1 MLYLNDKG
9 GVAMKKALMVAH
21 VAYAIEMFNM
31 PNIRL
36 LISMGYEVQVAC
48 NFDDR
53 SSLSDEKVAMLK
65 DKLTALGVKYH
76 NIPFQ
81 RMPIKPANLKAYT
94 QLKSLIDSENFDL
107 IHCHT
112 PVGGIITRLA
122 AAKSR
127 KKNGTKV
134 IYTAHGFHFFA
145 GAPLINWLIYFTAE
159 KLCSY
164 FTDTIITINKED
176 YNNAKTKLNAK
187 KVAYV
192 PGVGVDTDFFAGNAG
207 KREALLGEIS
217 ADKDS
222 IILLSV
228 GELSDRKNHSVSI
241 KALSEVKNDNVHLVI
256 AGTGEKREEFLSLAK
271 DLGVD
276 GRVHLLGFRTD
287 IAELLKSADIFLFP
301 SIQEGLPVAL
311 MEAMSCSLPVI
322 CSEIRGNI
330 DLIDD
335 TCGVL
340 CGATDVSTFSK
351 AIQKLIADPDT
362 RKAMADK
369 ALERSKNYDIKII
382 EKHMKDI
389 YSGE

>member
-1 MLYLNDKG
+1 
-9 GVAMKKALMVAH
+9 MKKALMVAH
-21 VAYAIEMFNM
+21 VAYAIELFNI

-53 SSLSDEKVAMLK
+53 SSLSDEKVALLK
-65 DKLTALGVKYH
+65 DKLTAMGVKFH
-76 NIPFQ
+76 NIPFERQ
-81 RMPIKPANLKAYT
+81 PLKSANLKAYK
-94 QLKSLIDSENFDL
+94 QLKNLIDSEKFNL

-122 AAKSR
+122 AAESR
-127 KKNGTKV
+127 RKNGTKV
-134 IYTAHGFHFFA
+134 IYTAHGFHFFK

-159 KLCSY
+159 KFCSY

-176 YNNAKTKLNAK
+176 FNNAKTKLNAK
-187 KVAYV
+187 NVCYV
-192 PGVGVDTDFFAGNAG
+192 PGVGVDTAYFAGTRG
-207 KREALLGEIS
+207 KREALLSEIS
-217 ADKDS
+217 AEEDS
-222 IILLSV
+222 IILLSI

-241 KALSEVKNDNVHLVI
+241 KALSKIGNDKLHLVI
-256 AGTGEKREEFLSLAK
+256 AGTGEKKDEFLSLAK
-271 DLGVD
+271 ELGVD

-287 IAELLKSADIFLFP
+287 VAELLKSADIFLFP

-311 MEAMSCSLPVI
+311 MEAMSCGLPVI

-335 TCGVL
+335 SCGVL
-340 CGATDVSTFSK
+340 CPATDVSAFRG
-351 AIQKLIADPDT
+351 AVEKLIDDESL
-362 RKAMADK
+362 RKSMAEK
-369 ALERSKNYDIKII
+369 ALQESKKYDINII
-382 EKHMKDI
+382 ENYMKDI

>member
-1 MLYLNDKG
+1 
-9 GVAMKKALMVAH
+9 MKKALMVAH

-36 LISMGYEVQVAC
+36 LIDMGYEVQVAC

-53 SSLSDEKVAMLK
+53 SSLSDEKVDLLK

-94 QLKSLIDSENFDL
+94 QLKSLIDSQNFDL

-134 IYTAHGFHFFA
+134 IYTAHGFHFFE

-176 YNNAKTKLNAK
+176 YNNAQTKLNAK

-207 KREALLGEIS
+207 KREALLSEIS
-217 ADKDS
+217 AKEDS
-222 IILLSV
+222 TILLSV

-241 KALSEVKNDNVHLVI
+241 KALSEIKNENVRLVI

-271 DLGVD
+271 ELGVE

-340 CGATDVSTFSK
+340 CGATDVNAFAK
-351 AIQKLIADPDT
+351 AVEKLIADPDT
-362 RKAMADK
+362 RKAMAEK
-369 ALERSKNYDIKII
+369 ALERSRNYDIKII
-382 EKHMKDI
+382 ENHMKDI

>member
-1 MLYLNDKG
+1 
-9 GVAMKKALMVAH
+9 MKKALMVAH

-31 PNIRL
+31 PNIKL
-36 LISMGYEVQVAC
+36 LADMGYEVQVAC

-53 SSLSDEKVAMLK
+53 SSLSDEKVALLK
-65 DKLTALGVKYH
+65 DRLTAMGVKYH

-81 RMPIKPANLKAYT
+81 RMPLKPQNLKAYKM
-94 QLKSLIDSENFDL
+94 LKALVDSEGFEL

-122 AAKSR
+122 AIASR

-134 IYTAHGFHFFA
+134 IYTAHGFHFFK

-176 YNNAKTKLNAK
+176 YHNAKTKLNAK
-187 KVAYV
+187 RVAYV
-192 PGVGVDTDFFAGNAG
+192 PGVGVDTELFAGTAG
-207 KREALLGEIS
+207 KREALLSEI
-217 ADKDS
+217 AAEKDS
-222 IILLSV
+222 IILLGV
-228 GELSDRKNHSVSI
+228 GELSDRKNHGVSI
-241 KALSEVKNDNVHLVI
+241 KALSGIDNKNLHLVI
-256 AGTGEKREEFLSLAK
+256 AGTGEKREEFLTLAK
-271 DLGVD
+271 ELGVSD
-276 GRVHLLGFRTD
+276 RVHLLGFRTD

-311 MEAMSCSLPVI
+311 MEAMSCSLPVV
-322 CSEIRGNI
+322 CSEIRGNT

-335 TCGVL
+335 SCGIL
-340 CGATDVSTFSK
+340 CPATDSDAFRRAVERLIGNAQMRST
-351 AIQKLIADPDT
+351 
-362 RKAMADK
+362 MAEN
-369 ALERSKNYDIKII
+369 ALQRSKNYDIKII

>member
-1 MLYLNDKG
+1 
-9 GVAMKKALMVAH
+9 MKKALMVSH
-21 VAYAIEMFNM
+21 VAYAIDMFNI

-53 SSLSDEKVAMLK
+53 SSLSDEKVALLK
-65 DKLTALGVKYH
+65 EKLTALGVKYH
-76 NIPFQ
+76 NIPFERQ
-81 RMPIKPANLKAYT
+81 PLKPANLKAYT
-94 QLKSLIDSENFDL
+94 QLKKLIDGEKFEL

-122 AAKSR
+122 AAASR
-127 KKNGTKV
+127 RKNGTRV
-134 IYTAHGFHFFA
+134 IYTAHGFHFFK

-164 FTDTIITINKED
+164 FTDTLITINKED
-176 YNNAKTKLNAK
+176 FSNAQHKLNSK
-187 KVAYV
+187 KVCYV
-192 PGVGVDTDFFAGNAG
+192 PGVGVDTDFFSGTRG
-207 KREALLGEIS
+207 KREALLKEIS
-217 ADKDS
+217 ADENS
-222 IILLSV
+222 IILLSI

-241 KALSEVKNDNVHLVI
+241 KALSQMKNDNVHLVI

-271 DLGVD
+271 ELGVD

-287 IAELLKSADIFLFP
+287 VAELLKSADIFLFP

-311 MEAMSCSLPVI
+311 MEAMSCGLPVI
-322 CSEIRGNI
+322 CSEIRGNT

-335 TCGVL
+335 SCGVL
-340 CGATDVSTFSK
+340 CPATDAFAFKSAVE
-351 AIQKLIADPDT
+351 KLTEDDAL
-362 RKAMADK
+362 RSAMAQK
-369 ALERSKNYDIKII
+369 ALQESKKYDIKII
-382 EKHMKDI
+382 ENYMKDI

>member
-1 MLYLNDKG
+1 
-9 GVAMKKALMVAH
+9 MKKALMVAH
-21 VAYAIEMFNM
+21 VAYAIDMFNM

-36 LISMGYEVQVAC
+36 LINMGYEVQVAC

-53 SSLSDEKVAMLK
+53 SSLSDEKVALLK
-65 DKLTALGVKYH
+65 EKLTALGVKYH
-76 NIPFQ
+76 NIPFERQ
-81 RMPIKPANLKAYT
+81 PLKAANLKAFT
-94 QLKSLIDSENFDL
+94 QLKSLVDSEKFDL

-122 AAKSR
+122 AASSR

-134 IYTAHGFHFFA
+134 IYTAHGFHFFK

-176 YNNAKTKLNAK
+176 FHNAENKLNAK
-187 KVAYV
+187 NVCYV
-192 PGVGVDTDFFAGNAG
+192 PGVGVDTSFFAGTRG
-207 KREALLGEIS
+207 KRDELLSEIS

-222 IILLSV
+222 VILLSI

-241 KALSEVKNDNVHLVI
+241 RALAEIKNKNLHLVI
-256 AGTGEKREEFLSLAK
+256 AGTGEKEEEFLRLAK
-271 DLGVD
+271 ELRVD

-287 IAELLKSADIFLFP
+287 VAELLKSADIFLFP

-311 MEAMSCSLPVI
+311 MEAMSCGLPVI
-322 CSEIRGNI
+322 CSRIRGNT

-335 TCGVL
+335 SCGVL
-340 CGATDVSTFSK
+340 CPATDADAFKS
-351 AIQKLIADPDT
+351 AIEKLIDNESL
-362 RKAMADK
+362 RKSMAEK
-369 ALERSKNYDIKII
+369 ALEESKKYDIKII
-382 EKHMKDI
+382 ENYMKDI

>member
-1 MLYLNDKG
+1 
-9 GVAMKKALMVAH
+9 MKKALMVAH
-21 VAYAIEMFNM
+21 VAYAIEMFNI
-31 PNIRL
+31 PNIKL

-53 SSLSDEKVAMLK
+53 SSLSDEKVALLK
-65 DKLTALGVKYH
+65 DKLTSLGVKYH
-76 NIPFQ
+76 NIPFE
-81 RMPIKPANLKAYT
+81 RMPLKPQNLKAYT
-94 QLKSLIDSENFDL
+94 QLKSLIDSEKFDL

-112 PVGGIITRLA
+112 PVGGIITRFA

-134 IYTAHGFHFFA
+134 IYTAHGFHFFE

-176 YNNAKTKLNAK
+176 YNNAQTKLNAK

-192 PGVGVDTDFFAGNAG
+192 PGVGVDTAFFDGKAG
-207 KREALLGEIS
+207 KREALLNEIS
-217 ADKDS
+217 AEENS
-222 IILLSV
+222 VILLSV

-241 KALSEVKNDNVHLVI
+241 KALSEIKNENVHLVI
-256 AGTGEKREEFLSLAK
+256 AGTGEKRDEFLSLAK

-340 CGATDVSTFSK
+340 CEATDVDAFAK
-351 AIQKLIADPDT
+351 AIQKLIGNPDL
-362 RKAMADK
+362 RKTMAEK

-382 EKHMKDI
+382 ETHMKDI

>member
-1 MLYLNDKG
+1 
-9 GVAMKKALMVAH
+9 MKKALMVAH

-31 PNIRL
+31 PNIKL
-36 LISMGYEVQVAC
+36 LMGMGYEVQVAC

-53 SSLSDEKVAMLK
+53 SSLSDEKVASLK
-65 DKLTALGVKYH
+65 EKLTTMGVKYH

-81 RMPIKPANLKAYT
+81 RMPLKPENLGAYKQLKAF
-94 QLKSLIDSENFDL
+94 IDSEKFDL

-122 AAKSR
+122 AIGTR
-127 KKNGTKV
+127 KKNKTRV
-134 IYTAHGFHFFA
+134 IYTAHGFHFFK

-176 YNNAKTKLNAK
+176 FTNAETKLNAK
-187 KVAYV
+187 NVRYV
-192 PGVGVDTDFFAGNAG
+192 PGVGVDTAFFGGTAG
-207 KREALLGEIS
+207 KRDELISEIS
-217 ADKDS
+217 AEKDS
-222 IILLSV
+222 VILLGV

-241 KALSEVKNDNVHLVI
+241 KALSGTKNKNVHLVI

-271 DLGVD
+271 QHGVSD
-276 GRVHLLGFRTD
+276 RVHLLGFRTD

-311 MEAMSCSLPVI
+311 MEAMSSGLPVV
-322 CSEIRGNI
+322 CSEIRGNV
-330 DLIDD
+330 DLIDE
-335 TCGVL
+335 TCGIL
-340 CGATDVSTFSK
+340 CNAADAEAFASAVER
-351 AIQKLIADPDT
+351 LIDNPGM
-362 RKAMADK
+362 RKTMAEN

-389 YSGE
+389 YSGD

>member
-1 MLYLNDKG
+1 
-9 GVAMKKALMVAH
+9 MKKALMVAH
-21 VAYAIEMFNM
+21 VAYAIDMFNM

-53 SSLSDEKVAMLK
+53 SSLSDEKVALLK
-65 DKLTALGVKYH
+65 EKLTAMGVKYH
-76 NIPFQ
+76 NIPFERQ
-81 RMPIKPANLKAYT
+81 PLRSQNLTAYKM
-94 QLKSLIDSENFDL
+94 LKNLIDSEKFDL

-122 AAKSR
+122 AASSR

-134 IYTAHGFHFFA
+134 IYTAHGFHFFK

-159 KLCSY
+159 KFCSY

-176 YNNAKTKLNAK
+176 FANAENKLNAK
-187 KVAYV
+187 KVCYV
-192 PGVGVDTDFFAGNAG
+192 PGVGVDTDFFAGTSG
-207 KREALLGEIS
+207 KRDELLSEIS
-217 ADKDS
+217 ANKDS
-222 IILLSV
+222 IILLGV
-228 GELSDRKNHSVSI
+228 GELSDRKNHRVSI
-241 KALSEVKNDNVHLVI
+241 KALSQIKNENIHLVI
-256 AGTGEKREEFLSLAK
+256 AGTGEKREEFLALAK
-271 DLGVD
+271 ELGVD

-287 IAELLKSADIFLFP
+287 IASLLKSADIFLFP

-335 TCGVL
+335 TCGIL
-340 CGATDVSTFSK
+340 CPATDADAFSV
-351 AIQKLIADPDT
+351 AIEKLVADSSL
-362 RKAMADK
+362 RKSMAEK
-369 ALERSKNYDIKII
+369 ALQESKKYDIKII
-382 EKHMKDI
+382 ENYMKDI

>member
-1 MLYLNDKG
+1 
-9 GVAMKKALMVAH
+9 MKKALMVAH
-21 VAYAIEMFNM
+21 VAYAIELFNI
-31 PNIRL
+31 PNIKL

-53 SSLSDEKVAMLK
+53 SSLSDEKVAVLK
-65 DKLTALGVKYH
+65 EKLTAMGVKYH
-76 NIPFQ
+76 NIPFERQ
-81 RMPIKPANLKAYT
+81 PLKSQNLTAYKM
-94 QLKSLIDSENFDL
+94 LKSLINSEKFDL

-122 AAKSR
+122 ATNSR
-127 KKNGTKV
+127 KKNGAKV
-134 IYTAHGFHFFA
+134 IYTAHGFHFFK

-159 KLCSY
+159 KFCSY

-176 YNNAKTKLNAK
+176 FANAENKLSAK
-187 KVAYV
+187 KVCYV
-192 PGVGVDTDFFAGNAG
+192 PGVGVDTAFFAGTRG
-207 KREALLGEIS
+207 KRDELLSEIS
-217 ADKDS
+217 ADENS

-241 KALSEVKNDNVHLVI
+241 KALSQIRNENLHLVI
-256 AGTGEKREEFLSLAK
+256 AGTGEKREEFLALAK
-271 DLGVD
+271 ELGVD

-287 IAELLKSADIFLFP
+287 IASLLKSADIFLFP

-340 CGATDVSTFSK
+340 CPATDVGAFKS
-351 AIQKLIADPDT
+351 AIEKLVADSSL
-362 RKAMADK
+362 RKSMAEK
-369 ALERSKNYDIKII
+369 ALEESKNYDIKII
-382 EKHMKDI
+382 ENYMKDI

>member
-1 MLYLNDKG
+1 
-9 GVAMKKALMVAH
+9 MKKALMVAH
-21 VAYAIEMFNM
+21 VAYAIDMFNM

-53 SSLSDEKVAMLK
+53 SSLSDEKVALLK
-65 DKLTALGVKYH
+65 EKLTAMGVKYH
-76 NIPFQ
+76 NIPFERQ
-81 RMPIKPANLKAYT
+81 PLRPQNLTAYKM
-94 QLKSLIDSENFDL
+94 LKNLIDSEKFDL

-122 AAKSR
+122 AASSR

-134 IYTAHGFHFFA
+134 IYTAHGFHFFK

-159 KLCSY
+159 KFCSY

-176 YNNAKTKLNAK
+176 FANAENKLNAK
-187 KVAYV
+187 KVCYV
-192 PGVGVDTDFFAGNAG
+192 PGVGVDTDFFAGTSG
-207 KREALLGEIS
+207 KRDELLSEIF
-217 ADKDS
+217 ANKDS
-222 IILLSV
+222 IILLGV

-241 KALSEVKNDNVHLVI
+241 KALSQIKNENIHLVI
-256 AGTGEKREEFLSLAK
+256 AGTGEKREEFLALAK
-271 DLGVD
+271 ELGVD

-287 IAELLKSADIFLFP
+287 IASLLKSADIFLFP

-335 TCGVL
+335 TCGIL
-340 CGATDVSTFSK
+340 CPATDADAFSV
-351 AIQKLIADPDT
+351 AIEKLVADSSL
-362 RKAMADK
+362 RKTMAEK
-369 ALERSKNYDIKII
+369 ALQESKKYDIKII
-382 EKHMKDI
+382 ENYMKDI

>member
-1 MLYLNDKG
+1 
-9 GVAMKKALMVAH
+9 MKKALMVAH

-36 LISMGYEVQVAC
+36 LIDMGYEVQVAC

-53 SSLSDEKVAMLK
+53 SSLSDEKVALLK
-65 DKLTALGVKYH
+65 DKLTSLGVKYH
-76 NIPFQ
+76 NIPFE
-81 RMPIKPANLKAYT
+81 RMPLKPQNLKAYT
-94 QLKSLIDSENFDL
+94 QLKSLIVSEKFDL

-122 AAKSR
+122 AVSSR

-134 IYTAHGFHFFA
+134 IYTAHGFHFFK
-145 GAPLINWLIYFTAE
+145 GAPIINWLIYFTAE

-176 YNNAKTKLNAK
+176 YNNAQTKLNAK

-192 PGVGVDTDFFAGNAG
+192 PGVGVDTAFFDGKAG
-207 KREALLGEIS
+207 KREALLNEIS
-217 ADKDS
+217 AEENS
-222 IILLSV
+222 VILLSV

-241 KALSEVKNDNVHLVI
+241 KALSEIKNENVHLVI
-256 AGTGEKREEFLSLAK
+256 AGTGEKRDEFLSLAK

-322 CSEIRGNI
+322 CSEIRGNT

-335 TCGVL
+335 SCGVL
-340 CGATDVSTFSK
+340 CDATDVGAFSK
-351 AIQKLIADPDT
+351 AIENLISDENK
-362 RKAMADK
+362 RKAMAQN
-369 ALERSKNYDIKII
+369 ALSRSKNYDIKII
-382 EKHMKDI
+382 ETHMKDI

>member
-1 MLYLNDKG
+1 
-9 GVAMKKALMVAH
+9 MKKALMVAH

-31 PNIRL
+31 PNIEL

-53 SSLSDEKVAMLK
+53 SSLSDEKVALLK
-65 DKLTALGVKYH
+65 DKLSALGVKYH
-76 NIPFQ
+76 HIPFE

-94 QLKSLIDSENFDL
+94 QLKALIDSENFDL

-134 IYTAHGFHFFA
+134 IYTAHGFHFFK

-159 KLCSY
+159 KFCSY

-176 YNNAKTKLNAK
+176 YNNALTKLNAK
-187 KVAYV
+187 KVCYV
-192 PGVGVDTDFFAGNAG
+192 PGVGVDTARFYENAG
-207 KREALLGEIS
+207 KREALLSEIS

-241 KALSEVKNDNVHLVI
+241 KALSKIKNKKVHLVI

-271 DLGVD
+271 ELGVD

-322 CSEIRGNI
+322 CSEIRGNT

-340 CGATDVSTFSK
+340 CGATDVDAFVG
-351 AIQKLIADPDT
+351 AIEKLISDDT
-362 RKAMADK
+362 LRKSMAQK
-369 ALERSKNYDIKII
+369 AKEESEKYDIKII
-382 EKHMKDI
+382 ENYMKDI

>member
-1 MLYLNDKG
+1 
-9 GVAMKKALMVAH
+9 MKKAIMVSP
-21 VAYAIEMFNM
+21 VAYAIDMFNI

-53 SSLSDEKVAMLK
+53 SSLSDEKVALLK
-65 DKLTALGVKYH
+65 EKLTALGVKYH
-76 NIPFQ
+76 NIPFERQ
-81 RMPIKPANLKAYT
+81 PLKPANLKAYT
-94 QLKSLIDSENFDL
+94 QLKKLIDGEKFEL

-122 AAKSR
+122 AAASR
-127 KKNGTKV
+127 RKNGTRV
-134 IYTAHGFHFFA
+134 IYTAHGFHFFK

-164 FTDTIITINKED
+164 FTDTLITINKED
-176 YNNAKTKLNAK
+176 FSNAQHKLNSK
-187 KVAYV
+187 KVCYV
-192 PGVGVDTDFFAGNAG
+192 PGVGVDTDFFSGTRG
-207 KREALLGEIS
+207 KREALLKEIS
-217 ADKDS
+217 ADENS
-222 IILLSV
+222 IILLSI

-241 KALSEVKNDNVHLVI
+241 KALSQMKNDNVHLVI

-271 DLGVD
+271 ELGVD

-287 IAELLKSADIFLFP
+287 VAELLKSADIFLFP

-311 MEAMSCSLPVI
+311 MEAMSCGLPVI
-322 CSEIRGNI
+322 CSEIRGNT

-335 TCGVL
+335 SCGVL
-340 CGATDVSTFSK
+340 CPATDAFAFKSAVE
-351 AIQKLIADPDT
+351 KLTEDGAL
-362 RKAMADK
+362 RSAMAQK
-369 ALERSKNYDIKII
+369 ALQESKKYDIKII
-382 EKHMKDI
+382 ENYMKDI

>member
-1 MLYLNDKG
+1 
-9 GVAMKKALMVAH
+9 MKKALMVAH

-53 SSLSDEKVAMLK
+53 SSLSDEKVALLK

-134 IYTAHGFHFFA
+134 IYTAHGFHFFD

-256 AGTGEKREEFLSLAK
+256 AGTGEKRDEFLSLAK

-301 SIQEGLPVAL
+301 SVQEGLPVAL

-322 CSEIRGNI
+322 CSAIRGNI

-335 TCGVL
+335 SCGVL
-340 CGATDVSTFSK
+340 CGASDVEGFAK
-351 AIQKLIADPDT
+351 AIEKLIADPDT
-362 RKAMADK
+362 RKAMAQKVLD
-369 ALERSKNYDIKII
+369 RSKNYDIKII
-382 EKHMKDI
+382 ENHMKDI

>member
-1 MLYLNDKG
+1 
-9 GVAMKKALMVAH
+9 MKKALMVSH
-21 VAYAIEMFNM
+21 VAYAIELFNI

-36 LISMGYEVQVAC
+36 LIDMGYEVQVAC

-65 DKLTALGVKYH
+65 EKLTALGVKYH
-76 NIPFQ
+76 NIPFERQ
-81 RMPIKPANLKAYT
+81 PLKPQNYKAYSM
-94 QLKSLIDSENFDL
+94 LKSLIDSEKFEL

-122 AAKSR
+122 AAASR
-127 KKNGTKV
+127 KKNKTKV
-134 IYTAHGFHFFA
+134 IYTAHGFHFFR

-159 KLCSY
+159 KFCSY

-176 YNNAKTKLNAK
+176 FENAENKLSAK
-187 KVAYV
+187 KVCYV
-192 PGVGVDTDFFAGNAG
+192 PGVGVDTSFFAGTRG
-207 KREALLGEIS
+207 KREELLSEIS
-217 ADKDS
+217 ADEDS
-222 IILLSV
+222 IILLSI

-241 KALSEVKNDNVHLVI
+241 KALSEIKNENLHLVI

-271 DLGVD
+271 ELGVD

-287 IAELLKSADIFLFP
+287 VAELLKSADIFLFP

-311 MEAMSCSLPVI
+311 MEAMSCGLPVI
-322 CSEIRGNI
+322 CSAIRGNT

-335 TCGVL
+335 SCGIL
-340 CGATDVSTFSK
+340 CPWADVGSFRE
-351 AIQKLIADPDT
+351 AIEKLIADEDL
-362 RKAMADK
+362 RKSMAEK
-369 ALERSKNYDIKII
+369 AFEESKKYDINII
-382 EKHMKDI
+382 ENYMKEI

>member
-1 MLYLNDKG
+1 
-9 GVAMKKALMVAH
+9 MKKALMVAH

-53 SSLSDEKVAMLK
+53 SSLSDEKVALLK

-134 IYTAHGFHFFA
+134 IYTAHGFHYFE

-241 KALSEVKNDNVHLVI
+241 KALSKVKNDNVHLVI
-256 AGTGEKREEFLSLAK
+256 AGTGEKREEFSSLAK
-271 DLGVD
+271 ELGVD

-301 SIQEGLPVAL
+301 SVQEGLPVAL

-322 CSEIRGNI
+322 CSAIRGNI

-335 TCGVL
+335 SCGVL
-340 CGATDVSTFSK
+340 CGASDVEGFAK
-351 AIQKLIADPDT
+351 AIEKLIADPNT
-362 RKAMADK
+362 RKVMAQK
-369 ALERSKNYDIKII
+369 ALDRSKNYDIKII
-382 EKHMKDI
+382 ENHMKDI